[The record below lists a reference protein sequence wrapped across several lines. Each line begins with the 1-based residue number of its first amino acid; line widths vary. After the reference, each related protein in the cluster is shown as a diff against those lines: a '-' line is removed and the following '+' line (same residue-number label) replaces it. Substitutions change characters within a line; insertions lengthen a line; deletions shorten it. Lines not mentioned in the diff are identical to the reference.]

1 MDEDDDNIIGGSLDE
16 EQVIAPFP
24 GLKPSPKTQ
33 LRTQLNEAS
42 KALAMEHEYIRR
54 LEEALAAHGVDDLE
68 ALRSDLVP
76 SASFPSSPFPL
87 NDPSTRQH
95 RPDPGSDGL
104 TFPPPSF
111 SSTIEAFA
119 HIPERSASTSGAAA
133 MLQHYRS
140 PSQLTRPDYN
150 EIFDTSNCTHP
161 PKLIRSES
169 VFAHATEVRFD
180 DLNYTV
186 QKQATRAGTLTVGAQ
201 CLKLWSWPFACLLR
215 RNQQQQRVEIKV
227 LKNLRG
233 VLLPGRLTLLLG
245 PPGSGKSTFL
255 KALSGRVERTRTS
268 VLKGRVTY
276 NGDTAE
282 SHRFSLPKVVAFVS
296 QEDCHAP
303 TMTVQET
310 VQFAYDCM
318 NGPPPQVV
326 APSNLQ
332 SSIASNTEL
341 AKHLIYEQQQH
352 AAASFSS
359 SSSSSSSSSF
369 PSSPSSTA
377 ASSAASTVKKTG
389 KVEQTLRVLGLSRCQ
404 RTIVGNALLRGIS
417 GGEKKRLTTAE
428 MTGGQVNVL
437 LMDSISTGL
446 DSAAT
451 FDICKTLSVCTRA
464 LQANIVVCLL
474 QPPPEVFD
482 LFDDVILMD
491 GGQIVYQGPRE
502 QVLEHFECLGFRCP
516 PRKDVADFLV
526 EVTTPM
532 GSGYRIP
539 ASQRYA
545 AGIPD
550 PPRTTDEFVRAFQ
563 QTEIYESMVDKME
576 APPSFAPWLRRQRHE
591 FSNGWFRSTWLC
603 LQRQIKITA
612 RDRVFLRGRVM
623 QVLLMGVM
631 AGTLFYQ
638 LDAHDW
644 SDKVCML
651 FFSLMFIALGN
662 LATIPTVME
671 QRSVFYKQRDSGF
684 FPTSAAVVAQMLVQ
698 IPIQFVETL
707 IFTSL
712 AYFLSGLSRAEHGSY
727 YLTYVLVAFST
738 ALAIGQIFRL
748 VVHVVPSLA
757 QAQPICALCVLL
769 FVVFSGLTIKGEDV
783 PIYWTWLYWINPLA
797 WGLRA
802 LAINEFSSPTYSTHI
817 IYPPPIPKAVPCDP
831 KWPEDL
837 LKHSFPGGPY
847 HCLTEGEIY
856 LTNLGFKTTREW
868 IVGGILFLFALWSA
882 MLLLTMLAMHFIR
895 WTGRSMVPLPPAA
908 ASEVKG
914 EDGQGEDGR
923 KGKQLTAATGAGGDL
938 FSYQALTDGADEA
951 ALPWS
956 SRRHSHTM
964 GASLSF
970 TPVTLVFKHLWYS
983 VELPKPQGGGKERV
997 ELVKG
1002 VSGYAKPGTMT
1013 ALMGSSGAGKT
1024 TLLDVLAGRK
1034 TTGTI
1039 IGEILVNGF
1048 EKVQSTFSRVCG
1060 YVEQQ
1065 DVHSPHSTVR
1075 EALMFSATLRLSYA
1089 QVTEAQRVA
1098 FVEEMLELLELQE
1111 IANRVIGE
1119 DADSGLL
1126 MGERKRVTIGVELV
1140 ANPSVLFLDE
1150 PTTGLDAA
1158 KALEVMRAVKKI
1170 AASGRSVICTIH
1182 QPSCV
1187 TFEMF
1192 DMLLLLRHGGRTVY
1206 FGPLGEQS
1214 VHLISY
1220 FEGVPGVTSMR
1231 PGGVNPANWMLE
1243 CIGAGIEPAAQA
1255 VDFAEFY
1262 QDHALARRN
1271 EELCETLGQPS
1282 ALYGQQLS
1290 PIAFETRYAAP
1301 LKVQLRACMT
1311 KAVTNYWRSPN
1322 YNVTRCLISCVVGV
1336 VFGSVYHD
1344 KAYDTETDIIGRTG
1358 LMYLSTSFVGIV
1370 NMMSV
1375 MPVMAK
1381 ERAAF
1386 YREQASSMYSVLAY
1400 GISYGLVELP
1410 YIFVSTG
1417 LFVNV
1422 FYWYIGLATDPL
1434 SKFVYYWI
1442 FFALYIVCMV
1452 FIGQFLICLLPNQ
1465 QTAQVAGASIAA
1477 TMNLFGGY
1485 LCTPKTIPPF
1495 WKFVYYLVPSHY
1507 MLEGLVMSQFE
1518 GDKTPVKPIYG
1529 LQATPADEYIYDH
1542 FGGEF
1547 TYGAKWKDIWVLI
1560 LYISLL
1566 RVGTFLVM
1574 KFVRHINR

>member
-1 MDEDDDNIIGGSLDE
+1 MEEDDDNNFGGSQDQDE
-16 EQVIAPFP
+16 EEVVASFP
-24 GLKPSPKTQ
+24 GLQPSPKTQ
-33 LRTQLNEAS
+33 LRAQLDEAS
-42 KALAMEHEYIRR
+42 KALVVEHEYIRR
-54 LEEALAAHGVDDLE
+54 LEEALAAHGVEDLE
-68 ALRSDLVP
+68 ALRSDLAP
-76 SASFPSSPFPL
+76 SASFSSPYPLNGPPAHQRRLYPNSRTFSPSSSSSSLEPL
-87 NDPSTRQH
+87 
-95 RPDPGSDGL
+95 
-104 TFPPPSF
+104 
-111 SSTIEAFA
+111 A
-119 HIPERSASTSGAAA
+119 HTPERPTSTSGAAA

-140 PSQLTRPDYN
+140 PSQLTQPDYN
-150 EIFDTSNCTHP
+150 EIFDTSNCAQP

-186 QKQATRAGTLTVGAQ
+186 QKQATRAATLTVGAQ

-215 RNQQQQRVEIKV
+215 RDQQQQQVEIKV

-282 SHRFSLPKVVAFVS
+282 SHRFSLPKVVTFVS

-310 VQFAYDCM
+310 VQFAFDCM

-326 APSNLQ
+326 APPPRIQ
-332 SSIASNTEL
+332 SSMASDTDL
-341 AKHLIYEQQQH
+341 AKHLMHEQQQH
-352 AAASFSS
+352 AAASA
-359 SSSSSSSSSF
+359 SSSSSSF
-369 PSSPSSTA
+369 SSSSST
-377 ASSAASTVKKTG
+377 SSSSTSNSTIKKKTD

-404 RTIVGNALLRGIS
+404 HTIVGNALLRGIS

-464 LQANIVVCLL
+464 LLANIVVCLL
-474 QPPPEVFD
+474 QPPPDVFD

-532 GSGYRIP
+532 GSDYIIP
-539 ASQRYA
+539 AFQRYV

-550 PPRTTDEFVRAFQ
+550 PPSTTDEFVRAFQ
-563 QTEIYESMVDKME
+563 QTEIYESMVDNME

-603 LQRQIKITA
+603 LRRQAKITA

-644 SDKVCML
+644 SNKVCML

-662 LATIPTVME
+662 LATIPTIME

-684 FPTSAAVVAQMLVQ
+684 FPTSAAVVAQMLIQ

-727 YLTYVLVAFST
+727 YLTYVLVAFAT

-748 VVHVVPSLA
+748 VVHTVPSLA

-769 FVVFSGLTIKGEDV
+769 FVVFSGLTIKGAEV

-802 LAINEFSSPTYSTHI
+802 LAINEFSSPTYGTHI

-831 KWPEDL
+831 HHLEDL
-837 LKHSFPGGPY
+837 LLKYAFPGGPY
-847 HCLTEGEIY
+847 HCLSEGEIY

-868 IVGGILFLFALWSA
+868 IVYGILFLLALWGV

-895 WTGRSMVPLPPAA
+895 WTGRSTVPLPP
-908 ASEVKG
+908 VDVG
-914 EDGQGEDGR
+914 ETKREEDQGEDG
-923 KGKQLTAATGAGGDL
+923 GKAKHLAAATGAGSDP
-938 FSYQALTDGADEA
+938 FSYKVLVDGSAADEVA
-951 ALPWS
+951 HPPSA
-956 SRRHSHTM
+956 RRPSHTM
-964 GASLSF
+964 GAPLSF

-1034 TTGTI
+1034 TTGCI
-1039 IGEILVNGF
+1039 IGEVLVNGF
-1048 EKVQSTFSRVCG
+1048 EKVQTTFSRVCG

-1075 EALMFSATLRLSYA
+1075 EALMFSATLRLPHA

-1098 FVEEMLELLELQE
+1098 FVEEMLELLELEE
-1111 IANRVIGE
+1111 IADRVIGE

-1170 AASGRSVICTIH
+1170 AASGRSVLCTIH

-1187 TFEMF
+1187 IFEMF
-1192 DMLLLLRHGGRTVY
+1192 DMLLLLRHGGRAVY

-1214 VHLISY
+1214 THLISY
-1220 FEGVPGVTSMR
+1220 LEAVSGVTPMR
-1231 PGGVNPANWMLE
+1231 VGGVNPANWMLE

-1255 VDFAEFY
+1255 VDFAEY
-1262 QDHALARRN
+1262 YREHALARRN
-1271 EELCETLGQPS
+1271 DELCEALGRPT
-1282 ALYGQQLS
+1282 ATYGQQLS
-1290 PIAFETRYAAP
+1290 PIAFATRYAAP
-1301 LKVQLRACMT
+1301 LKVQLRACMK

-1322 YNVTRCLISCVVGV
+1322 YNVTRCLISVLVAI
-1336 VFGSVYHD
+1336 VFGSVFHD
-1344 KAYDTETDIIGRTG
+1344 KPYNTETDIIGRIG

-1386 YREQASSMYSVLAY
+1386 YREQASNMYSVLAY

-1422 FYWYIGLATDPL
+1422 FYWYIGLAADPL
-1434 SKFVYYWI
+1434 SKYVYYWI
-1442 FFALYIVCMV
+1442 FFALYIVCKV

-1485 LCTPKTIPPF
+1485 LCTPKTITPL

-1529 LQATPADEYIYDH
+1529 TQSTPADQYIYDH

-1547 TYGAKWKDIWVLI
+1547 TYGAKWKDIGVLV